1 MEQTI
6 DRNGLIESHMPYT
19 KRLAKKMYTK
29 NSWIG
34 VDLPEV
40 VSAAYYGLCDA
51 AWRYDARESTNFQTF
66 SYMRVRGAVYD
77 AMRVE
82 FMHNNSRSARARSA
96 EPPVKPARTANE
108 LRDLLSI
115 LPEPVMKLHVNPV
128 EDGVAMTDISYINDR
143 TPEERYYYDE
153 ARRSLHALIAKL
165 PDKEQKIIRLYY
177 FEDLGFDEIR
187 DHFKGATRSWLCR
200 LHRRALDRLKKLIF
214 TKSLQSALI

>member
-1 MEQTI
+1 MEHPI
-6 DRNGLIESHMPYT
+6 DRNSLIESHMPYT
-19 KRLAKKMYTK
+19 KRLAKKMYSK

-34 VDLPEV
+34 VDLPDV

-108 LRDLLSI
+108 LRDLLNI
-115 LPEPVMKLHVNPV
+115 LPDQMVKLHVNPV
-128 EDGVAMTDISYINDR
+128 EDGVAMTDISYINDQS
-143 TPEERYYYDE
+143 PEERFYYYE
-153 ARRSLHALIAKL
+153 ARRLLHALIAKL
-165 PDKEQKIIRLYY
+165 PEKEQLIIKLYY
-177 FEDLGFDEIR
+177 FEELGFDEMR
-187 DHFKGATRSWLCR
+187 KHFKGASRSWLCR

-214 TKSLQSALI
+214 TRSMHSALL